1 MSRKRQSLR
10 CQSLYLLRHG
20 DCRQDDIKR
29 YLGQADLPLNDVGRF
44 QARSWQREL
53 TGIPLQRIFCSD
65 LSRSFETACIIAE
78 GQECE
83 VQPLP
88 RLREIHLGA
97 WDGLPMAEVRRRYP
111 TEFHK
116 RGAELVSYRPPGG
129 ECFADVAAR
138 VVPLFEEIVH
148 GVAGQVLIVAHSGVN
163 MVLLC
168 HVLGLPLANLM
179 RLRQDYGGLN
189 LFECTPRGLRLL
201 GMNLGS
207 LEGHHRGGQT
217 HSVPPD

>member
-1 MSRKRQSLR
+1 MSRHRRLPR
-10 CQSLYLLRHG
+10 CRSIYLLRHG
-20 DCRQDDIKR
+20 DCRQDGIKR
-29 YLGQADLPLNDVGRF
+29 YLGQADLPLNAVGRA
-44 QARSWQREL
+44 QALVWQHEL
-53 TGIPLQRIFCSD
+53 AEVRLEKIFCSD

-88 RLREIHLGA
+88 RLREIDLGA

-111 TEFHK
+111 EEFRK
-116 RGAELVSYRPPGG
+116 RGAELVSYRTPGG

-163 MVLLC
+163 MVLLS
-168 HVLGLPLANLM
+168 HVLGLPLAHLL

-189 LFECTPRGLRLL
+189 LIECTHQGPRLL

-207 LEGHHRGGQT
+207 LADHHRSCRSQRAAVG
-217 HSVPPD
+217 